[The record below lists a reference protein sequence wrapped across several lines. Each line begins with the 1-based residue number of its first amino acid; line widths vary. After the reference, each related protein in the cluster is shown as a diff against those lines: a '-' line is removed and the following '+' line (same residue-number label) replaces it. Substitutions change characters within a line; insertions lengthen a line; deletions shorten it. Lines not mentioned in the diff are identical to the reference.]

1 MSFCSFAGED
11 DEEEGWEMEDLEL
24 PAELAVADVVP
35 ASSGYFAVPT
45 PGIPTSQIWVQTS
58 SLAGEHAAAGAFDT
72 AMRLLNRQLGIK
84 NFEPLKSI
92 FLELHLASHTSLP
105 TMVSLPVLPLALER
119 GWSETASPNIRG
131 LPALVY
137 KLSSLEEKLKVAYK
151 TTTEGK
157 FTEALRYDPVNDLC
171 NHPNDLTI
179 DAQTASCSLDNGAAC
194 MCVTALLER
203 RVWGAPSDRFVL
215 CKRHVFLSIGEEQH
229 GVSFVL
235 CRLFI
240 NILHIIPVVVVDSRK
255 EVDEVKELLGIAKD
269 YALALRI
276 ELKRKDPAL
285 KDDPVRQA
293 ELAAY
298 FTHCTLQPT
307 HLKLS
312 LQSAM
317 SICFKLK
324 NFGTAATF
332 ARRLLELN
340 LSPQVATRARQ
351 VLRFCSLKYA
361 IIFIVSSLL
370 AFGQFTISSTT
381 FETSEV

>member
-1 MSFCSFAGED
+1 
-11 DEEEGWEMEDLEL
+11 
-24 PAELAVADVVP
+24 
-35 ASSGYFAVPT
+35 
-45 PGIPTSQIWVQTS
+45 
-58 SLAGEHAAAGAFDT
+58 
-72 AMRLLNRQLGIK
+72 
-84 NFEPLKSI
+84 
-92 FLELHLASHTSLP
+92 
-105 TMVSLPVLPLALER
+105 MVSLPVLPLALLR

-157 FTEALRYDPVNDLC
+157 FTEALRYDPMNDLC
-171 NHPNDLTI
+171 NRPNDLTI
-179 DAQTASCSLDNGAAC
+179 NAETASCSLDNGAAC
-194 MCVTALLER
+194 MCVTVLLER

-215 CKRHVFLSIGEEQH
+215 CKRQVFLSIGEEQY
-229 GVSFVL
+229 GVSSVL

-332 ARRLLELN
+332 ARRLLELS

-361 IIFIVSSLL
+361 VIFIVSSCLS
-370 AFGQFTISSTT
+370 FGQFTISSTT
-381 FETSEV
+381 SETSEV

>member
-24 PAELAVADVVP
+24 PAELAVADVIP
-35 ASSGYFAVPT
+35 ASSGYFAVPP

-157 FTEALRYDPVNDLC
+157 FTEALRYDPMNDLC
-171 NHPNDLTI
+171 NRPNDLTI
-179 DAQTASCSLDNGAAC
+179 NAETASCSLDNGAAC
-194 MCVTALLER
+194 MCVTVLLER
-203 RVWGAPSDRFVL
+203 RVWVLLQIGLYFVRGKFFSAL
-215 CKRHVFLSIGEEQH
+215 VKSSMVFLLFCAGFLLTYCT
-229 GVSFVL
+229 SF
-235 CRLFI
+235 
-240 NILHIIPVVVVDSRK
+240 
-255 EVDEVKELLGIAKD
+255 
-269 YALALRI
+269 
-276 ELKRKDPAL
+276 
-285 KDDPVRQA
+285 
-293 ELAAY
+293 
-298 FTHCTLQPT
+298 
-307 HLKLS
+307 
-312 LQSAM
+312 QS
-317 SICFKLK
+317 
-324 NFGTAATF
+324 
-332 ARRLLELN
+332 
-340 LSPQVATRARQ
+340 
-351 VLRFCSLKYA
+351 
-361 IIFIVSSLL
+361 
-370 AFGQFTISSTT
+370 
-381 FETSEV
+381 